1 MLVMTFDVER
11 TLPTVEEAR
20 QMLKVQLEK
29 CRSRKVT
36 AIKIIHGYGSSGV
49 GGALRQGLRKSLIT
63 RRKEGK
69 VKLVVFGE
77 NWNIFDPS
85 ARSVLEQCPELR
97 NDRDLCNSNP
107 GISIVLL

>member
-1 MLVMTFDVER
+1 MSVLIFDVECN
-11 TLPTVEEAR
+11 LPTMEEAR
-20 QMLKVQLEK
+20 QMLKTELEK

-36 AIKIIHGYGSSGV
+36 ALKIIHGYGSSGV
-49 GGALRQGLRKSLIT
+49 GGALRQGLRKSLIS

-77 NWNIFDPS
+77 NWNIFDAS
-85 ARSVLEQCPELR
+85 ARSILEQCPELR
-97 NDRDLCNSNP
+97 SDKDLCNSNP